1 MAGRVPDL
9 DELLNDEE
17 NDFMN
22 MIQDI
27 KVSARDGTR
36 FSLRQGRPE
45 FMNDNP
51 GLFTDQDRRN
61 MADNLVRHSAD
72 ERRDRVGN
80 NFNERMRAMRGQE
93 NFVPIPRRRQ
103 EEIVVPFNP
112 RQIFNQPVDMVEP
125 GV

>member
-45 FMNDNP
+45 FMNNNP

-61 MADNLVRHSAD
+61 MADNIVRHSAD
-72 ERRDRVGN
+72 ERRDRVRN
-80 NFNERMRAMRGQE
+80 NFNDRMRAMRGQE
-93 NFVPIPRRRQ
+93 NFVPIQRRR
-103 EEIVVPFNP
+103 EDEIVVPFNP
-112 RQIFNQPVDMVEP
+112 REIFNQPVDMVEP
-125 GV
+125 GN